1 MNDRVSAVPPA
12 DFLGDGRGGISP
24 TGGAE
29 YERQFALDWKPPEL
43 QFGRDNGGGG
53 GDNVLGSRSSFMSV
67 RSGMTS
73 FTTRTGAPSLKTAR
87 GLFGKVKEK
96 LTLHKS
102 RSNWT
107 VGGDNED
114 EHEGGGGGDDG
125 HNDVDAKSSFLA
137 NFPIPPVF
145 KHKRSES
152 MDQGT
157 LRANQRC
164 SMSDD
169 HATSEFGVFR
179 AAAAA
184 GANNKMNRPPLP
196 VRADSLGL
204 PSTYD
209 PTKRPTREE
218 ITANY
223 QSLLASGFFGTR
235 AIQSTRFSPP
245 GANLN
250 RRSEQQRQRA
260 ADAPTFAQR
269 LEEVEGEASSV
280 PPSPLRE
287 PPPVPSPSRE
297 APPPP
302 PSAPPAMDMD
312 MEMEMEEEESA
323 GSESATPTAIP
334 ASLTAIFN
342 PLPPSR
348 TTTTSRGADTTMSPP
363 PLPNQRQQQQTPT
376 HKPSHKP
383 SFHAIPYTSTRPGV
397 EPTNIQRPYRPPPVT
412 LARFSVDHSRQSSR
426 SLDIQPSRGTKRP
439 FSSAAANASQT
450 SFYTDRTSYDYDPM
464 AMDGHGGIGLATTTL
479 PASPEKVESG
489 ARKFVKRLR
498 KSASKLKL
506 RSQSSLNQCGGG
518 DQDGEEEGAELQQPP
533 SRTSM
538 SSNARRSFSWRIG
551 GGSKPDAVPSSLEGA
566 FIPQHHHAT
575 SVSSFS
581 STTGGGHNSIFGNG
595 RTFSLK
601 NAPSINSSMDNF
613 HPPPPSFPTDLA
625 AAPTMGQSLPA
636 IAASPNT
643 PGTADRNHLKKRDI
657 RMRRLR
663 RKEEGASTGTGS
675 PLASGAMEYQMPQ
688 SPTPA
693 SPSKRPRRSG
703 ASIFMRALETNN
715 HDDRRA
721 DGKEEEEEEET
732 DYSESELP
740 APSPADM
747 PSAAPSEGMEGVEFS
762 FHFPGRTRPSAGGAG
777 SSGSLSG
784 HGPLVVVPSVNRG
797 LPSISNTLGNF
808 RARKTGSVRVV
819 RAE

>member
-1 MNDRVSAVPPA
+1 M
-12 DFLGDGRGGISP
+12 
-24 TGGAE
+24 
-29 YERQFALDWKPPEL
+29 DWKPPEL
-43 QFGRDNGGGG
+43 NGGGAAAEG
-53 GDNVLGSRSSFMSV
+53 GYDNLPGSRSSFMSV

-73 FTTRTGAPSLKTAR
+73 FTTRTGAPTLKTPR

-96 LTLHKS
+96 LALHKS
-102 RSNWT
+102 RSSWT
-107 VGGDNED
+107 VGGDDDD
-114 EHEGGGGGDDG
+114 EHEGGGSGGRR
-125 HNDVDAKSSFLA
+125 HNDVDDKSSFLA

-152 MDQGT
+152 MDPAT
-157 LRANQRC
+157 LHANQRC
-164 SMSDD
+164 STSDGHPTTD
-169 HATSEFGVFR
+169 FGVFR

-184 GANNKMNRPPLP
+184 GANTNMSRPPLP
-196 VRADSLGL
+196 IRADSLGL
-204 PSTYD
+204 PNTYD

-223 QSLLASGFFGTR
+223 QSLLASGFFGTH

-245 GANLN
+245 GSNLH
-250 RRSEQQRQRA
+250 RRSDQQQQQQA
-260 ADAPTFAQR
+260 ADAPTFSQR

-280 PPSPLRE
+280 PPSPLRQ
-287 PPPVPSPSRE
+287 PPPVPPPNRK

-302 PSAPPAMDMD
+302 PATPA
-312 MEMEMEEEESA
+312 MEMEMEMEVE
-323 GSESATPTAIP
+323 GSTGSGSATPAAIP
-334 ASLTAIFN
+334 ASSTVVFN

-348 TTTTSRGADTTMSPP
+348 TTTTSRGVDTTMSPP
-363 PLPNQRQQQQTPT
+363 PLPKQRQHQQTPT

-383 SFHAIPYTSTRPGV
+383 AHSFSAIPYTSTRPGA
-397 EPTNIQRPYRPPPVT
+397 EPTQTQRPYRPPPVA
-412 LARFSVDHSRQSSR
+412 LARFSVDNSRPSSR
-426 SLDIQPSRGTKRP
+426 SLDMQSSRGTKRP
-439 FSSAAANASQT
+439 FSSETGNESQT
-450 SFYTDRTSYDYDPM
+450 SFYTDRSSYDYDPM

-489 ARKFVKRLR
+489 ARKFVKRLK
-498 KSASKLKL
+498 KSASKLNF
-506 RSQSSLNQCGGG
+506 RSQSSLTQFGASEYDG
-518 DQDGEEEGAELQQPP
+518 DEGGAELQQPP

-538 SSNARRSFSWRIG
+538 SSNVRRSFSWRIG

-581 STTGGGHNSIFGNG
+581 STAGGQTPTFGNG
-595 RTFSLK
+595 KTFSLN
-601 NAPSINSSMDNF
+601 NAPSTNSSMDNF
-613 HPPPPSFPTDLA
+613 HPPPPSVSTDLA

-636 IAASPNT
+636 IVASPAS
-643 PGTADRNHLKKRDI
+643 PGTADRNRLKKRDI
-657 RMRRLR
+657 RIRRLR

-675 PLASGAMEYQMPQ
+675 PLAAAAMEWQMPQ

-703 ASIFMRALETNN
+703 ASIFMRALENNN
-715 HDDRRA
+715 HNERRA
-721 DGKEEEEEEET
+721 DGKEEEEET
-732 DYSESELP
+732 DDSEADMP

-762 FHFPGRTRPSAGGAG
+762 FHFPGRTRPAAGAG
-777 SSGSLSG
+777 SSGSLG
-784 HGPLVVVPSVNRG
+784 GGPLVVVPSVNRG